1 MIDPTDL
8 GGKAAARLVSGK
20 PVSLQVA
27 ALCWR
32 RSRKKGL
39 RILLI
44 TSRDTGRWVI
54 PKGWPMR
61 QRTPSEAAER
71 EAWEEAGV
79 QGKVY
84 GQSIG
89 EYTYAKYL
97 GPGKSIPCLVKVYPL
112 KVKALLKQYP
122 ETGQRKARWFSPKKA
137 AKRVHEDDLAR
148 MLRGFDPDDL
158 D

>member
-1 MIDPTDL
+1 MTDSSKNSTASVSK
-8 GGKAAARLVSGK
+8 GSGK
-20 PVSLQVA
+20 PPSLQVA

-32 RSRKKGL
+32 RSSKKSL

-61 QRTPSEAAER
+61 QRTPPQAAER

-79 QGKVY
+79 QGKV
-84 GQSIG
+84 SDKCIG
-89 EYTYAKYL
+89 TYTYAKHL

-112 KVKALLKQYP
+112 RVKALLKKYP
-122 ETGQRKARWFSPKKA
+122 ETGQRKARWFSRKKA
-137 AKRVHEDDLAR
+137 AKRVHEDDLAW
-148 MLRGFDPDDL
+148 MLRDFDPDDL
-158 D
+158 A

>member
-1 MIDPTDL
+1 MTDSTP
-8 GGKAAARLVSGK
+8 KSGTVAVR
-20 PVSLQVA
+20 PGSGRPPSLQVA

-61 QRTPSEAAER
+61 QKTPSDAAER

-79 QGKVY
+79 QGKISS
-84 GQSIG
+84 QSIG

-112 KVKALLKQYP
+112 KVKALLKKYP
-122 ETGQRKARWFSPKKA
+122 ETGQREARWFSRRKA
-137 AKRVHEDDLAR
+137 AKLVNEDDLAR
-148 MLRGFDPDDL
+148 ILLNFEPDDL